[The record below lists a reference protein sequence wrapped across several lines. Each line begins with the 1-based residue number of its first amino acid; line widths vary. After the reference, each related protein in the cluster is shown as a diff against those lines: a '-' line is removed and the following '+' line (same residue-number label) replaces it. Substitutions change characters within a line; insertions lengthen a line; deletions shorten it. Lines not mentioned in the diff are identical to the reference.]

1 MFLKL
6 TDERKGTG
14 DAFLKAKKNGKPY
27 VFTGSIARENTV
39 HITYLKVSKQ
49 QARD

>member
-14 DAFLKAKKNGKPY
+14 DTFLKANKNGKPY
-27 VFTGSIARENTV
+27 VFRGSTAREKTV
-39 HITYLKVSKQ
+39 HITYLKVNKQ